1 MIAEEKKIW
10 KIREQLE
17 DLTEENYKQ
26 FNEKL
31 LPGVKHIIGVRL
43 PALRKI
49 AKETAK
55 SNYSEYL
62 NEGRDNAWRGFIS
75 RRVYGMGACYRLY
88 KSG

>member
-43 PALRKI
+43 PALRKNCEGNCKKAI
-49 AKETAK
+49 TA
-55 SNYSEYL
+55 N
-62 NEGRDNAWRGFIS
+62 I
-75 RRVYGMGACYRLY
+75 
-88 KSG
+88 

>member
-31 LPGVKHIIGVRL
+31 LPGVKHIIGVECAFRL
-43 PALRKI
+43 
-49 AKETAK
+49 
-55 SNYSEYL
+55 
-62 NEGRDNAWRGFIS
+62 
-75 RRVYGMGACYRLY
+75 
-88 KSG
+88 

>member
-43 PALRKI
+43 PALKKLRRKLQKAI
-49 AKETAK
+49 TA
-55 SNYSEYL
+55 N
-62 NEGRDNAWRGFIS
+62 I
-75 RRVYGMGACYRLY
+75 
-88 KSG
+88 